1 MLLSSKKTLNRF
13 FDFGL
18 LTRIHDLDKQSDFGL
33 CVTKIFEPTNDPK
46 SSIPESGKGRGESA
60 LSAGTMGA
68 AASTIKLALCNCV
81 PRFRN

>member
-46 SSIPESGKGRGESA
+46 SIIPESGKGRGESPYLWGRRA
-60 LSAGTMGA
+60 E
-68 AASTIKLALCNCV
+68 
-81 PRFRN
+81 PRFPNTESGIGNWG